1 MIRRKYL
8 LLFVVSFALLLVG
21 CDNDLGHQSP
31 NDEWIAETLV
41 SEVDVEHSGVD
52 AWFYSEAISDQ
63 IFSRMWLKSWKED
76 CPLNRSELRYL
87 KVLHRNAFHC
97 LNKQQKMSIALHKNF
112 YETVSI

>member
-8 LLFVVSFALLLVG
+8 LLFVMSFTLLLVG

-52 AWFYSEAISDQ
+52 AWFYSEAISDPDIQ
-63 IFSRMWLKSWKED
+63 PACGSSHGKRT
-76 CPLNRSELRYL
+76 
-87 KVLHRNAFHC
+87 VL
-97 LNKQQKMSIALHKNF
+97 
-112 YETVSI
+112 